1 LKANTVGDLLADNIL
16 CWQTA
21 ISGTTPI
28 PLDVRDLSNLDGAC
42 LQLINDTG
50 STVTGTWKIEA
61 SNNWSSLTVPNLNQN
76 ATRFPTKWTDITA
89 GFKTLGGSAI
99 TNPSG
104 SALSQMVQCYPLVA
118 GAIRVTF
125 TPASGAGTITVLYRA
140 KGNR

>member
-1 LKANTVGDLLADNIL
+1 MKANEVGTLLAENIL

-28 PLDVRDLSNLDGAC
+28 VLDVKDLSHLDGC
-42 LQLINDTG
+42 SFQMVNDTG

-61 SNNWSSLTVPNLNQN
+61 SNNYSSTKVPNLNQN
-76 ATRFPTKWTDITA
+76 ATRFPPIWTDVTA

-104 SALSQMVQCYPLVA
+104 SAMSQYVQAYPLVA
-118 GAIRVTF
+118 GAVRVTF